1 MIRPGIIH
9 ASCLILSRLLSVYV
23 AVSTLLFASCADC
36 TSYYIKERHQVPNGW
51 TPVRRAPLDY
61 KIQLQ
66 IGLKQGR
73 FHELER
79 HLTEGKLVVQ
89 LDGLPNATRFSG

>member
-9 ASCLILSRLLSVYV
+9 PSCRILSRLLLVCV
-23 AVSTLLFASCADC
+23 AVPTLLFASRADC
-36 TSYYIKERHQVPNGW
+36 TSYSIKERHQVPDGW
-51 TPVRRAPLDY
+51 TPVRRAPLHY

-79 HLTEGKLVVQ
+79 HLNEGELLVQ